1 MAGFGESWGGLPWGG
16 SSSDETE
23 SGEIY
28 ESVNVNESLSITQ
41 YLDVDYAVALSPVL
55 VQVRFSVTLDGSYA
69 PLEDPSNYSI
79 PGLTVIRA
87 VVVGP
92 FRVHLLTSHQSPVA
106 YTLTVA
112 QARSLY
118 GDSLRVHTTDF
129 SGFSASASFR
139 AAAQGERKVGVWFSE
154 PMRQDSEFI
163 NPVNYLVNDLN
174 GNIVATTLVE
184 ADGPTPISRAK
195 VTLGASLV
203 EGQYYSITVSDE
215 VRTLGG
221 VNVYPM
227 TQVFYLPRK
236 SSVLETRI
244 RDYSGEV
251 DSGLLGQPEGLV
263 YFSPALDT
271 ALASSVIQVDDVSV
285 CTRASDSYEF
295 PGLLDPQPLY
305 LWGPGYQNATLGA
318 SVLWATAER
327 LGQAHINLIDHQAD
341 ALAVG
346 TTGPAEATLVEP
358 IDITRAAFLND
369 SRWRLFGGLPTTFIC
384 AENLTPIG
392 PGPTTTVVLEP

>member
-16 SSSDETE
+16 SSSEETD
-23 SGEIY
+23 SGVLY
-28 ESVNVNESLSITQ
+28 ESINVNESLSITQ

-55 VQVRFSVTLDGSYA
+55 VQVRFSVTLDSSYA
-69 PLEDPSNYSI
+69 PLEDPANYSI
-79 PGLTVIRA
+79 PGLMITRA

-118 GDSLRVHTTDF
+118 GETLRVHTTDF
-129 SGFSASASFR
+129 RGFSSSASFH
-139 AAAQGERKVGVWFSE
+139 AAAQGERKIGVLFSE
-154 PMRQDSEFI
+154 PMRQDSEFT
-163 NPVNYLVNDLN
+163 NPVNYLVRDLN
-174 GNIVATTLVE
+174 GNVIPTSSVE
-184 ADGPTPISRAK
+184 ADGPTPISRAR
-195 VTLGASLV
+195 VNLGASLV
-203 EGQYYSITVSDE
+203 EGQYYTVWVSDE
-215 VRTLGG
+215 VRTPDGS
-221 VNVYPM
+221 NVYPM
-227 TQVFYLPRK
+227 TQVLYWPRK
-236 SSVLETRI
+236 SSVIETHI
-244 RDYSGEV
+244 RDFSGEIE
-251 DSGLLGQPEGLV
+251 SGILGQPEGLV

-271 ALASSVIQVDDVSV
+271 PLASSVIQVDDVSV

-305 LWGPGYQNATLGA
+305 LWGPGYHNSSLGT

-327 LGQAHINLIDHQAD
+327 LGQAHINLTDHQAD
-341 ALAVG
+341 TLVVG

-369 SRWRLFGGLPTTFIC
+369 SRWRLFGGLPITFIC